1 MTAKKPAGG
10 KKSAAGKVALKKGRR
25 CSAKVQSKPK
35 VQKCKG
41 AVEVS
46 SPCHRPA
53 AVPKDVFM
61 PIKRRR
67 VANIHNSVIK
77 VFVSHCQPNYHQPW
91 CSNGQTSST
100 STAFP
105 IQLATGEKRLITNAH
120 SVELSALI
128 QVKRHQQ
135 EHKYVAKVLCIGPDC
150 DLAIL
155 EVLSPEFWKGLDP
168 LDVVQDLP
176 DLQDSV
182 SVVGYPTGGENLSV
196 TQGVVSRIDL
206 VEYAQ
211 SGTVLLGIQI
221 DAAINSGNSG
231 GPVVDEKGRCVG
243 VAFQNLSGEDDGA
256 ENIGYII
263 PTEILMHFI
272 EDYRRNGCFK
282 GFGTAGFSF
291 QSLESPVLREALG
304 LSKGLSGVRVKAVDP
319 SGPSHGILQTNDVV
333 LRIDGQQIGNDGT
346 IVFERGRIPFA
357 YRLQKYFCDD
367 VCEMSI
373 LRPGEDGTGKKL
385 KVEVAV
391 KRVRPLV
398 NSDAGGPNGKSGSMA
413 PRYLVAA
420 GLIFVPLTR
429 PFLESAYGEDWES
442 ERPGE
447 LSSEMLNLTENGVKD
462 VTGHEPLLLTKV
474 LASEVNIGYSDYE
487 AEILESFNG
496 VKVENLKHLATL
508 LDKSKEKYLRFVF
521 KGKDTIIVERAA
533 ATKALPGILAQ
544 NMIPSARS
552 QVL

>member
-10 KKSAAGKVALKKGRR
+10 KKSAAGKVALKKGRK

-150 DLAIL
+150 DLAML
-155 EVLSPEFWKGLDP
+155 EVPSAEFWKGMDC
-168 LDVVQDLP
+168 LDVAQKLP
-176 DLQDSV
+176 ELQDFV

-206 VEYAQ
+206 VQYAQ
-211 SGTVLLGIQI
+211 SGQILLAIQI

-231 GPVVDEKGRCVG
+231 GPVVDERGCCVG
-243 VAFQNLSGEDDGA
+243 VAFQNFRGEDGTG

-263 PTEILMHFI
+263 PTEILAHFV

-282 GFGTAGFSF
+282 GFGTAGFSY
-291 QSLESPVLREALG
+291 QPLESPVLREALG
-304 LSKGLSGVRVKAVDP
+304 LSKGLSGVRVKGVDP
-319 SGPSHGILQTNDVV
+319 TGPSHGVIQTNDVV

-346 IVFERGRIPFA
+346 VAFEGGRIHFA
-357 YRLQKYFCDD
+357 YKLQKYFCGE
-367 VCEMSI
+367 VCELSI
-373 LRPGEDGTGKKL
+373 LRPGENGGKKL
-385 KVEVAV
+385 KVQVALE
-391 KRVRPLV
+391 RLRPLV
-398 NSDAGGPNGKSGSMA
+398 SSDAGGPHGYSGSME
-413 PRYLVAA
+413 PRYLIAA
-420 GLIFVPLTR
+420 GLVFVPLTR
-429 PFLESAYGEDWES
+429 PFLESAFGTDWES

-447 LSSEMLNLTENGVKD
+447 LSCEILNLSENGVKE
-462 VTGHEPLLLTKV
+462 VKGHEPLLLTKV
-474 LASEVNIGYSDYE
+474 LASAINIGYSDYE
-487 AEILESFNG
+487 AEILESFND
-496 VKVENLKHLATL
+496 VKVESLKHLATL
-508 LDKSKEKYLRFVF
+508 LDKNKEKYLKFIF
-521 KGKDTIIVERAA
+521 KGKDAIIVESAA
-533 ATKALPGILAQ
+533 AEKAMPGILVQ
-544 NMIPSARS
+544 HMIPSARS
-552 QVL
+552 RRL